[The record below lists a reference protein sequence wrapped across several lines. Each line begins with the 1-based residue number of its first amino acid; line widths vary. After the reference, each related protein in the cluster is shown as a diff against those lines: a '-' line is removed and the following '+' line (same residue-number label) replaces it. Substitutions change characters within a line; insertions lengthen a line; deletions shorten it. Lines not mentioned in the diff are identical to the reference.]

1 MPPEDRYSESIGDYL
16 KAIFEA
22 SRHGPARS
30 GDIAER
36 MGLTR
41 ASVSGMLSRLAE
53 LGLIEH
59 RPYKGATLTE
69 AGTREALKLVRR
81 HRVVETF
88 MIRHLGYTW
97 DEVHGEAE
105 AIEHAIGERFTERLS
120 AFLGHPE
127 HDPHGDPIPTTEGVL
142 PDTPDEPLADVQPGG
157 RLEVARL
164 RSRDPEVL
172 AYLSTKGVQP
182 GVTLEVIATEPHGGM
197 FEVRCGMEAF
207 ALSQS
212 LAGVVRG
219 RILTD

>member
-1 MPPEDRYSESIGDYL
+1 MAQEGRYSESVGDYL

-59 RPYKGATLTE
+59 RPYKGAKLTE

-88 MIRHLGYTW
+88 MIRHLGYSW

-127 HDPHGDPIPTTEGVL
+127 HDPHGDPIPTAAGVL
-142 PDTPDEPLADVQPGG
+142 PETPDELLTDVPPGG
-157 RLEVARL
+157 RFAVARL
-164 RSRDPEVL
+164 RSQDPSVL
-172 AYLSTKGVQP
+172 GYLASNGVEP
-182 GVTLEVIATEPHGGM
+182 GVTLEVVATEPGGGAI
-197 FEVRCGMEAF
+197 EVQLEDRQF
-207 ALSQS
+207 ALSER
-212 LAGVVRG
+212 LAAVIRG
-219 RILTD
+219 RATPG

>member
-1 MPPEDRYSESIGDYL
+1 MPRADRYSESIGDYL

-22 SRHGPARS
+22 SRDGPARS

-127 HDPHGDPIPTTEGVL
+127 HDPHGDPIPTASGVL
-142 PDTPDEPLADVQPGG
+142 PDTPDEPLASVQPGG
-157 RLEVARL
+157 RLVVARL

-172 AYLSTKGVQP
+172 AYLATKGIEP
-182 GVTLEVIATEPHGGM
+182 GVVLEVVAAEPHGGVL
-197 FEVRCGMEAF
+197 EVRRGTETF
-207 ALSQS
+207 ALSES

-219 RILTD
+219 RMQPT